1 MTIQYCSD
9 LHLEFN
15 ENSEYLK
22 LNPLQ
27 PVGDILLLAGDV
39 VPLGRINEHSW
50 FFDFVSRGFEAVYW
64 VPGNHEYYGFDISTK
79 TKSLNEKIRSNVF
92 LVNNCAVTHG
102 DVHLLFSTLWSNISP
117 LNERDI
123 RQGMA
128 DFHLIKDGNGRFTP
142 DHFNQLHQEAKK
154 FLSEELKQKSAKTV
168 VVTHHVPTLMNYPEK
183 YKGTTLNEAFA
194 SELFDLIA
202 DSGPDYWIY
211 GHHHQSVPAFKIGE
225 TELITNQLGY
235 VRRGEH
241 HQFKG
246 DQIITV

>member
-15 ENSEYLK
+15 ENSVYLK
-22 LNPLQ
+22 INPLQ

-50 FFDFVSRGFEAVYW
+50 FFDFVSREFETVYW

-79 TKSLNEKIRSNVF
+79 TKPINEKIRSNVF
-92 LVNNCAVTHG
+92 LVNNSVVTHG
-102 DVHLLFSTLWSNISP
+102 DVRFLFSTLWSNISP

-128 DFHLIKDGNGRFTP
+128 DFHLIKYGNSRFTP

-154 FLSEELKQKSAKTV
+154 FLSEELKLKSAKTV

-194 SELFDLIA
+194 SELFDFIA
-202 DSGPDYWIY
+202 DFGPDYWIY
-211 GHHHQSVPAFKIGE
+211 GDHHQSVPAFKIGV

-241 HQFKG
+241 HQFNG
-246 DQIITV
+246 DQIISV